1 MNQDT
6 ITPNNIA
13 RASKRYKDAYRV
25 AKAITAI
32 GGSVKGVGAVLG
44 LIVAVLG
51 FYIGMKG
58 EGNTQYAVGGILAG
72 IVVALPLYLLGV
84 VVSAQGQVLKA
95 TLDGSVN
102 TSPFLDLTQKAQ
114 VMSLE

>member
-1 MNQDT
+1 
-6 ITPNNIA
+6 
-13 RASKRYKDAYRV
+13 
-25 AKAITAI
+25 
-32 GGSVKGVGAVLG
+32 
-44 LIVAVLG
+44 
-51 FYIGMKG
+51 
-58 EGNTQYAVGGILAG
+58 
-72 IVVALPLYLLGV
+72 LLGV